1 MKFAHIADCH
11 IGAWKEE
18 KLRELNI
25 KTFKAAI
32 EICINENV
40 NFILI
45 CGDLFD
51 SVLPPINL
59 IKDVVRLLK
68 QLKDNNIP
76 CYVIAGS
83 HDFSLTGKTMLKVFE
98 EADLVKDVANN
109 GFVTDKTGVKIAGLY
124 GKKTS
129 LEIEDYKKLNKDLLE
144 SESGFKIFMFHTALN
159 EFKPEPEI
167 QGMEC
172 TNLPKN
178 FSYYAGGHVHYI
190 FDIIKNEYGR
200 IVYPGALFPNNFKE
214 LWDFKSGGFF
224 IFENNNLIYKKIIL
238 KDTLNIEID
247 ISNKSI
253 YEIREELFNLKDYED
268 KILLLKFMGELNGS
282 ISGLKLNEITF
293 KNAFVVLKNL
303 SRIKTKEAKEVIL
316 KEENI
321 EEQLIEEYNTEF
333 KDLIKDLMIILDKEK
348 EEGEKNIDFEKRII
362 EEATKHLN
370 LFN

>member
-1 MKFAHIADCH
+1 M
-11 IGAWKEE
+11 
-18 KLRELNI
+18 
-25 KTFKAAI
+25 
-32 EICINENV
+32 
-40 NFILI
+40 
-45 CGDLFD
+45 
-51 SVLPPINL
+51 
-59 IKDVVRLLK
+59 RLLK

-253 YEIREELFNLKDYED
+253 YEIREELFNLKDYELAD
-268 KILLLKFMGELNGS
+268 RLIARGLSGYPPKDIKEELKKAILFNESLT
-282 ISGLKLNEITF
+282 NEINEMV
-293 KNAFVVLKNL
+293 K
-303 SRIKTKEAKEVIL
+303 KENKERSSVFFL
-316 KEENI
+316 QRSSNDHSA
-321 EEQLIEEYNTEF
+321 NDR
-333 KDLIKDLMIILDKEK
+333 KDY
-348 EEGEKNIDFEKRII
+348 F
-362 EEATKHLN
+362 
-370 LFN
+370 

>member
-1 MKFAHIADCH
+1 MNLEVRSFIASP
-11 IGAWKEE
+11 GKEVSAN
-18 KLRELNI
+18 RPCRQS
-25 KTFKAAI
+25 FVAI
-32 EICINENV
+32 
-40 NFILI
+40 
-45 CGDLFD
+45 
-51 SVLPPINL
+51 
-59 IKDVVRLLK
+59 
-68 QLKDNNIP
+68 
-76 CYVIAGS
+76 
-83 HDFSLTGKTMLKVFE
+83 
-98 EADLVKDVANN
+98 N
-109 GFVTDKTGVKIAGLY
+109 GFIAAR
-124 GKKTS
+124 S
-129 LEIEDYKKLNKDLLE
+129 SIE
-144 SESGFKIFMFHTALN
+144 
-159 EFKPEPEI
+159 
-167 QGMEC
+167 
-172 TNLPKN
+172 
-178 FSYYAGGHVHYI
+178 
-190 FDIIKNEYGR
+190 
-200 IVYPGALFPNNFKE
+200 
-214 LWDFKSGGFF
+214 
-224 IFENNNLIYKKIIL
+224 L